1 MTNFVFNNYFSTSPS
16 VLVWAYVQ
24 WGIRVAFVLFVKIGP
39 RLTFGN
45 SCYKKLLQ
53 TGGSVFMQ
61 CTAKEA
67 KNDIGVIGVVVF

>member
-1 MTNFVFNNYFSTSPS
+1 MGLCTVGHSRGICVIRENRTQ
-16 VLVWAYVQ
+16 AYVHELLLQ
-24 WGIRVAFVLFVKIGP
+24 KA
-39 RLTFGN
+39 
-45 SCYKKLLQ
+45 LQ